1 MGLLD
6 LFRKKNRQDDPDEDG
21 PIEESAP
28 PQIYSG
34 MRVEVATLS
43 GYMLFIAKLV
53 SPHDDTAEL
62 YQYSETTVSRET
74 DVFRVQIRG
83 YNDYEK
89 KAVHMEGNIS
99 PGSEEN
105 TWHVTDLT
113 ILKLVN
119 ERAFFR
125 LDIDIDASITT
136 FTGSEDR
143 DQPCKLV
150 NISVGGV
157 CISSEYE
164 HSIDDNFILK
174 VRLLEDRPPSAMYC
188 RILRV
193 TKKDDDTYEYGCQ
206 FVKLS
211 ETVQDQIAE
220 SIFTVQRRKRSTS

>member
-1 MGLLD
+1 MGLLN
-6 LFRKKNRQDDPDEDG
+6 LFRKKNRQEDLEEDVLDEEI
-21 PIEESAP
+21 PK

-34 MRVEVATLS
+34 MRVEVTTLS

-53 SPHDDTAEL
+53 APHGDRAEL

-74 DVFRVQIRG
+74 DSFRVQIRG
-83 YNDYEK
+83 YNDREK
-89 KAVHMEGNIS
+89 KAVHMEGTIS
-99 PGSEEN
+99 PGSES

-125 LDIDIDASITT
+125 LDIDIEASITT
-136 FTGSEDR
+136 FSGSADR
-143 DQPCKLV
+143 DQPCRLV

-164 HSIDDNFILK
+164 HFVDDNFILK
-174 VRLLEDRPPSAMYC
+174 VKLLEDRPPSAMYC

-193 TKKDDDTYEYGCQ
+193 TEKEDSTYEYGCQ

-211 ETVQDQIAE
+211 ETDQDQIAE
-220 SIFTVQRRKRSTS
+220 SIFTVQRRKRSGTS